1 MWGGAF
7 YKREYQ
13 KENSTVNTN
22 PQNQSKREHLSQNV
36 QRCNE
41 TGVLLLLSSNI
52 FCVVELPLP
61 QYEIINLILQQNVN
75 LWPNLEFV
83 TISPKMWI
91 CDKVP
96 SKLLSG
102 RSVAVAALFSY
113 WGYSGNSF
121 RHLHTRPQNQ
131 FQSLVFLFRFS
142 ITFSVSEVFYVYTVP
157 FYTLT
162 LILIGLVALM
172 GDLDESGCPILG
184 LLVLA

>member
-1 MWGGAF
+1 M
-7 YKREYQ
+7 
-13 KENSTVNTN
+13 
-22 PQNQSKREHLSQNV
+22 
-36 QRCNE
+36 
-41 TGVLLLLSSNI
+41 
-52 FCVVELPLP
+52 
-61 QYEIINLILQQNVN
+61 
-75 LWPNLEFV
+75 
-83 TISPKMWI
+83 
-91 CDKVP
+91 
-96 SKLLSG
+96 SG

-172 GDLDESGCPILG
+172 GDLDESGGPILG